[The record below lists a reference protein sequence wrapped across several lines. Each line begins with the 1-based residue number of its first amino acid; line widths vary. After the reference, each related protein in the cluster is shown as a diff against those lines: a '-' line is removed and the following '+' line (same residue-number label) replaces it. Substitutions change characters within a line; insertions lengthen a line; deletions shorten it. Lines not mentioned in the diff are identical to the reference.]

1 VPATEPRIVYTPR
14 ADATPEG
21 ELNTLAT
28 VYAFILQRH
37 HERQKASCSGGLD
50 DNAMESERRWLCQT
64 KI

>member
-28 VYAFILQRH
+28 VYAFVLQRH
-37 HERQKASCSGGLD
+37 HEGKTAPRPEGLD
-50 DNAMESERRWLCQT
+50 DNAMEPEKSRLCQT